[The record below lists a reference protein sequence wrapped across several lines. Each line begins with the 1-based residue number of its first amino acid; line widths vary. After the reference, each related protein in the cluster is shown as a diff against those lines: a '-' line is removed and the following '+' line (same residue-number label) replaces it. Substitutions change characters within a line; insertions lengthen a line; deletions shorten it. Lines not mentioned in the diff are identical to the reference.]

1 MSNRFYKKGRRRG
14 AIIKK
19 TSRRSE
25 DQEQQSLILRIKKEY
40 PYLLILGDIAGAK
53 LSKRSAQQAYDCRTG
68 KGMPDIYIF
77 KSCNFY
83 DGLAIELKKSN
94 TKILLKDGSI
104 SKKEHIEHQHCM
116 LTRFKDEGWLTGFCV
131 GELDAYETI
140 KSYLNEEDQFPHLIQ
155 PTHSMSY
162 VRMKSDL
169 PS

>member
-1 MSNRFYKKGRRRG
+1 MSNHYFKKGRRRG

-19 TSRRSE
+19 TSKRSE

-40 PYLLILGDIAGAK
+40 PDLLILGDIAGAK
-53 LSKRSAQQAYDCRTG
+53 LSKRAAQQAYDCRTG

-77 KSCNFY
+77 HQVGYY

-94 TKILLKDGSI
+94 TKVLLKNGSI
-104 SKKEHIEHQHCM
+104 SKKEHIENQHCM
-116 LTRFKDEGWLTGFCV
+116 LTRFKYAGWLTGFCV

-140 KSYLNEEDQFPHLIQ
+140 KSYLNQEDQFPHLIQ
-155 PTHSMSY
+155 PTYTMSY
-162 VRMKSDL
+162 VKMKYDL